1 MAAEAMTVEAAI
13 AEAMPVGTAAAEAP
27 AQTTAKDAGR
37 VPAAAAG
44 TIRMEFRRRADRTVA
59 TRLYRHGNSRI
70 SSEIQVPGADP
81 YYFLISTG
89 GGYTEGEHYDVD
101 IRVGEGAHAV
111 LTTQTP
117 SYIYKC
123 DRGLTTTQSQ
133 SMHVGAGGLLE
144 YYADE
149 VMPYA
154 NARFRQRSR
163 VALDEGASL
172 VYVEG
177 LSSGWSPDEKP
188 FRFHDAFLSTEVTVA
203 GRLVAIDRLA
213 VAPGE
218 GGTSHIQGIGAFEGY
233 TNFGSAMI
241 VDQAL
246 GADDVQGFREAV
258 AAELPDGVRVGI
270 SALDKW
276 GVTLRCLGVDEQ
288 RNAQVIQAFVRHY
301 REELRSLRPLRIRKN
316 RF

>member
-1 MAAEAMTVEAAI
+1 MVASEAR
-13 AEAMPVGTAAAEAP
+13 G
-27 AQTTAKDAGR
+27 AKRER
-37 VPAAAAG
+37 VAAG
-44 TIRMEFRRRADRTVA
+44 TICMEFSRRADRTVA

-70 SSEIQVPGADP
+70 SSEIRVPGAEP

-123 DRGLTTTQSQ
+123 DNGLLTTQSQ
-133 SMHVGAGGLLE
+133 CTHVGAGGLLE

-154 NARFRQRSR
+154 NARFRQRTQI
-163 VALDEGASL
+163 ALEEGASL

-188 FRFHDAFLSTEVTVA
+188 FRFRDALLSTEVRVGGTLVA
-203 GRLVAIDRLA
+203 VGRLAA
-213 VAPGE
+213 APGE
-218 GGTSHIQGIGAFEGY
+218 GCSVPIEGMGGFEGY
-233 TNFGSAMI
+233 TNFGSALI
-241 VDQAL
+241 VGQAL
-246 GADDVQGFREAV
+246 GADDVQGFRDAV
-258 AAELPDGVRVGI
+258 AAELPDGVRAGV
-270 SALDKW
+270 SSLDRW
-276 GVTLRCLGVDEQ
+276 GVVLRCPGMDEQ
-288 RNAQVIQAFVRHY
+288 RDTRAIQAFVRHY
-301 REELRSLRPLRIRKN
+301 REGLRSLKPLMIRKN
-316 RF
+316 RN